1 MISLDFITLKAFF
14 EENKEFFCGA
24 RVQKIQQPT
33 RRDFVL
39 SIRGKQETRKLYIN
53 IDPQVYH
60 LCFINEETT
69 KKRHITIPQK
79 PPMFC
84 MLLRKHL
91 EGFRITRVNV
101 PPYERIFE
109 IFFES
114 YNELNEKINLCL
126 AIELMGKYS
135 NVILY
140 NDSTKTIIGC
150 AHNVGSEKSRDR
162 ELSGTMPYVYPPKQ
176 NKSDILTYFGEI
188 HYDCLNDD
196 FRGISKSFQELLKN
210 KNVQLE
216 TIKDYIELKRPI
228 TPAIQNNIYSIYQE
242 LLDEPNIQTSVNTMI
257 DNYYSSIQAEI
268 IKKALKLKLRNIIQP
283 KLKKSK
289 NSKQKIQYQINKKDN
304 AEKYKNY
311 ADLII
316 GNLYNNKDY
325 SSSITVLDWNT
336 NEELKIKLDNTK
348 TLKENA
354 TRYYQLYTKSKDSK
368 EKLIQLEN
376 ELSLQTEYLEQ
387 ILYTIDNADSIS
399 TLFEILSECE
409 DVGLTHSSNK
419 TKSKTKDIN
428 IEETNINGFK
438 VYIGKNNKQNDLII
452 SKISSPDDYW
462 FHSQNCPG
470 SHILLK
476 ITDNNEPDDKT
487 IYECAKLA
495 KKYSTASKSTKIGI
509 IYTKRRY
516 IKKPPKANL
525 GYVIYKN
532 EKEIIVSDNLD

>member
-1 MISLDFITLKAFF
+1 MISFDYITLKAFF
-14 EENKEFFCGA
+14 EENKDFFCGA

-39 SIRGKQETRKLYIN
+39 SIRGKSETRKFYIN

-60 LCFINEETT
+60 ICFINDKTT
-69 KKRHITIPQK
+69 QKRHIVIPQK

-91 EGFRITRVNV
+91 EGFRITKVNV
-101 PPYERIFE
+101 PFYERIFE

-126 AIELMGKYS
+126 TIELMGKYS

-150 AHNVGSEKSRDR
+150 AHNVGAEKSRDR

-176 NKSDILTYFGEI
+176 NKSDILTYFGQVY
-188 HYDCLNDD
+188 YDSLNQN
-196 FRGISKSFQELLKN
+196 FMGISKSFQELLKN
-210 KNVQLE
+210 KNIPLE
-216 TIKDYIELKRPI
+216 KIKDYLELKSPI
-228 TPAIQNNIYSIYQE
+228 NPAIQDNLYSIYQE
-242 LLDEPNIQTSVNTMI
+242 LLDNPHLETNVNSMI
-257 DNYYSSIQAEI
+257 DNYYSTVQSEI
-268 IKKALKLKLRNIIQP
+268 IQKALKLKLKNIIQP
-283 KLKKSK
+283 KLKKYK

-304 AEKYKNY
+304 ADNYKNY

-316 GNLYNNKDY
+316 SNLYNNRDY
-325 SSSITVLDWNT
+325 SSAIKVFDWNI
-336 NEELKIKLDNTK
+336 NKDISIKLDNTK

-354 TRYYQLYTKSKDSK
+354 KRYYQLYSKSKNSK
-368 EKLIQLEN
+368 EKLIQLKD
-376 ELSLQTEYLEQ
+376 ELTDKIEYLEQ
-387 ILYTIDNADSIS
+387 ILYTINNAESIT

-409 DVGLTHSSNK
+409 DVGLTHKSNNNH
-419 TKSKTKDIN
+419 SKNNSIN
-428 IEETNINGFK
+428 IEETIINGFK

-452 SKISSPDDYW
+452 SKLSSPDDYW

-476 ITDNNEPDDKT
+476 ITDNKNPDEKT

-495 KKYSTASKSTKIGI
+495 KRYSTASKSTKIGI

-532 EKEIIVSDNLD
+532 EKEIIVSDNL